1 MLLQGWTPGSPL
13 GSKSVIHSDREL
25 NTSNLKILVKD
36 DNRGLGAILGGKCD
50 ETQITGLD
58 VFQSILGRLNG
69 KSEVELKEE
78 QKSQK
83 DQKRAMFVQKRWQ
96 FDYFVSGGF
105 LADHGPC
112 DLRDTSTMIPLCCTE
127 ESSEYPEHDD
137 SRVMRK
143 FSITPKFTAHRDA
156 SGISEKEGVRITKL
170 DVGQVSVK
178 TTEPKAQLLTDKPQI
193 TDPARALGLTGLA
206 DTASA
211 LSKHFDDQQ
220 GLAWAKK
227 KIQREETKVKM
238 LSSTRLLHE
247 STPLTKF
254 THLEG
259 LAAQSALLGADQL
272 IHRGARPLSGRHA
285 VRQRYIKHKKMAI
298 MDKKALNEVSGIL

>member
-13 GSKSVIHSDREL
+13 GAKSVTHSDRER
-25 NTSNLKILVKD
+25 NPSNLKILVKD
-36 DNRGLGAILGGKCD
+36 DNLGLGAVLGGKCD
-50 ETQITGLD
+50 ETQITGLN
-58 VFQSILGRLNG
+58 VFQNILGRLNE
-69 KSEVELKEE
+69 KSEVQLKEE

-96 FDYFVSGGF
+96 FDHFVSGGF
-105 LADHGPC
+105 LTDDDSC

-137 SRVMRK
+137 SRVIRK

-170 DVGQVSVK
+170 NVDQVSVK
-178 TTEPKAQLLTDKPQI
+178 ITEPKTHLLTGKPQI
-193 TDPARALGLTGLA
+193 TDPARALGLTELA
-206 DTASA
+206 DTKSA
-211 LSKHFDDQQ
+211 LSKHFHDQQ

-227 KIQREETKVKM
+227 KIEREETKIKM
-238 LSSTRLLHE
+238 LSGTRLLHE
-247 STPLTKF
+247 STPLAKF
-254 THLEG
+254 THQEG
-259 LAAQSALLGADQL
+259 LAAQSTSLGANQL
-272 IHRGARPLSGRHA
+272 IHKGARPLSGRHA

-298 MDKKALNEVSGIL
+298 MNTKALNEVREIW